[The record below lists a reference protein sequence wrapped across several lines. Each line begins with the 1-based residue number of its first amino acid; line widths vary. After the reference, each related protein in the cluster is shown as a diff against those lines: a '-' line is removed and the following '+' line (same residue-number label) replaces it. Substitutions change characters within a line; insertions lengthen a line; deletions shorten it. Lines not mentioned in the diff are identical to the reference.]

1 MMTTTTHLVAL
12 PVALEVIPW
21 IFQRMSPRR
30 RQWLRRLGN
39 IIQSVFVVFY
49 DIPNYTHGIRRTF
62 RYYPPSKKEALDM
75 YAKREGIIAWTNR
88 ESNPGPLPDASARD
102 ELMLREYYTTK
113 PFARCDVER

>member
-12 PVALEVIPW
+12 PVALEVTPW

-62 RYYPPSKKEALDM
+62 RYCPSHCDALILKIQEGTYLPSIQKGSAGHVRKKRRHNCLD
-75 YAKREGIIAWTNR
+75 EQGIEPWTTPR
-88 ESNPGPLPDASARD
+88 RFCSR
-102 ELMLREYYTTK
+102 
-113 PFARCDVER
+113 